1 MKRLFAYIRVSTA
14 KQGLGVSLQEQKAAI
29 ERYAERSGAQII
41 QWFEERKTAAK
52 AGRPEFARMVKLL
65 RRGKAHGVII
75 HKIDR
80 STRNYRDWADINELI
95 ESGIDVYFASDDL
108 DMRSR
113 GGRLAADIQVVVAVD
128 YIRNLREEALK
139 GIHGRLKQGILPNR
153 APIGYLD
160 RGAGKP
166 KEIDPAQGP
175 LVRQLFELYGTASM
189 SLREVTEKAVPLGL
203 RNRTGNP
210 LRLNQ
215 IHEILRNPFYA
226 GLIRSTRFGVFPGA
240 HVPLVR
246 RLLFDR
252 VQQILDGKFARRTLR
267 HAFMFR
273 RFIHCATCGRSLVG
287 SLRKGRVYY
296 RCPTMTCPTTSLRED
311 AIEIAAREGLVAIQ
325 LNDSEKSALRS
336 EIVSLKHNEA
346 ELAAARRTALTST
359 LSATNARLTRL
370 TDLLIDGAIDQA
382 VYNDRRSGFLSERQ
396 RAEQELADVTGR
408 GADLLAQTE
417 QIVELAGS
425 AVRLYESAVTAD
437 QKRNLLQTV
446 MSNVVATGKNLE
458 FSLREPFA
466 TIAARHSTQNGGPHW
481 NTGRTFLAKA
491 LISLASEW
499 KEEMWAR
506 LQDILEPEVVQAGD
520 PAAQH

>member
-1 MKRLFAYIRVSTA
+1 
-14 KQGLGVSLQEQKAAI
+14 
-29 ERYAERSGAQII
+29 
-41 QWFEERKTAAK
+41 
-52 AGRPEFARMVKLL
+52 
-65 RRGKAHGVII
+65 
-75 HKIDR
+75 
-80 STRNYRDWADINELI
+80 
-95 ESGIDVYFASDDL
+95 
-108 DMRSR
+108 
-113 GGRLAADIQVVVAVD
+113 
-128 YIRNLREEALK
+128 
-139 GIHGRLKQGILPNR
+139 
-153 APIGYLD
+153 
-160 RGAGKP
+160 
-166 KEIDPAQGP
+166 
-175 LVRQLFELYGTASM
+175 
-189 SLREVTEKAVPLGL
+189 
-203 RNRTGNP
+203 
-210 LRLNQ
+210 
-215 IHEILRNPFYA
+215 
-226 GLIRSTRFGVFPGA
+226 
-240 HVPLVR
+240 
-246 RLLFDR
+246 
-252 VQQILDGKFARRTLR
+252 
-267 HAFMFR
+267 
-273 RFIHCATCGRSLVG
+273 
-287 SLRKGRVYY
+287 
-296 RCPTMTCPTTSLRED
+296 MTCPTTSLRED

-336 EIVSLKHNEA
+336 EIVSLKHNE
-346 ELAAARRTALTST
+346 ALTST